1 MNRNVLETV
10 MGAVVLIVAL
20 IFLTFAYSS
29 AGVSTVAGYE
39 LNAKFDHVEG
49 IRVGSD
55 VNIAGIKVGAVTREV
70 LDPSSYQVRLYM
82 TVDRRYQLPVDTVA
96 NIEAPSLLGENV
108 LSLVPGSDEKMI
120 AAGGAISNTNSPSS
134 LMSLVKQYVFS
145 SSSGS
150 SSAGGGA
157 AAAKPCDCGD
167 KNGSAAPSSP
177 APSEP
182 APKP

>member
-1 MNRNVLETV
+1 
-10 MGAVVLIVAL
+10 
-20 IFLTFAYSS
+20 
-29 AGVSTVAGYE
+29 
-39 LNAKFDHVEG
+39 
-49 IRVGSD
+49 

-150 SSAGGGA
+150 GGSSGGGSA
-157 AAAKPCDCGD
+157 AGADGAAKPCLCG
-167 KNGSAAPSSP
+167 GPAPSSP
-177 APSEP
+177 TPSEP